1 MDGALA
7 FVTLDVF
14 TQTSFEGNPLAIIK
28 VPASLR
34 HLTQEK
40 KQLIAREFNLSE
52 CVFLH
57 EQQDKLIPEWIIDI
71 FTSQCFHKLIG
82 TLSHE

>member
-1 MDGALA
+1 MDSTLA

-14 TQTSFEGNPLAIIK
+14 TQTAFEGNPLAIIK

-34 HLTQEK
+34 YLTQEK

-52 CVFLH
+52 TVFLH
-57 EQQDKLIPEWIIDI
+57 EQQDKFTPEWIIDI
-71 FTSQCFHKLIG
+71 FTSQYLPRFVDPI
-82 TLSHE
+82 SQ